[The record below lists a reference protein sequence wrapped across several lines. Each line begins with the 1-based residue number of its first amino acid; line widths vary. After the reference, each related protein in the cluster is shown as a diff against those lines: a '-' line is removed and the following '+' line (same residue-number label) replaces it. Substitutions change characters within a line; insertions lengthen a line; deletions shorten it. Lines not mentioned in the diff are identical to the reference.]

1 MVEFRAFR
9 GTRRS
14 SVYRSH
20 RIDGET
26 FRRIVEASSAEGLA
40 ALRQLAPDSELD
52 AVEARQVAAELTR
65 LRSSAVVVDLDSD
78 LAAIAA
84 VANWCARA
92 RGSAWLTVQRT

>member
-20 RIDGET
+20 AVGSGAFT
-26 FRRIVEASSAEGLA
+26 RIVDASADAGLA
-40 ALRQLAPDSELD
+40 SLQRLAPIAELD
-52 AVEARQVAAELTR
+52 AAEAHQLATELTH
-65 LRSSAVVVDLDSD
+65 LRSSAVLLDLDAD

-84 VANWCARA
+84 VASWCAHA
-92 RGSAWLTVQRT
+92 RSGAWMTVQWV

>member
-20 RIDGET
+20 ALDGGA
-26 FRRIVEASSAEGLA
+26 FSRIVDAAAAAGLA
-40 ALRQLAPDSELD
+40 ALQHLAPIAELN
-52 AVEARQVAAELTR
+52 AAEAHQLAAELTQ
-65 LRSSAVVVDLDSD
+65 LRSSAALVDLDSD

-84 VANWCARA
+84 LASWCARA
-92 RGSAWLTVQRT
+92 RRSAWMTVQWI

>member
-26 FRRIVEASSAEGLA
+26 FRRIVVASSAEGLA
-40 ALRQLAPDSELD
+40 ALRQL
-52 AVEARQVAAELTR
+52 V
-65 LRSSAVVVDLDSD
+65 AVVLDS
-78 LAAIAA
+78 LLG
-84 VANWCARA
+84 
-92 RGSAWLTVQRT
+92 RGIRLMRRVRHGDEEP